1 MERFT
6 ILNRPTL
13 QQNTFVFYISKNN
26 DPVRIISILKIPPWP
41 NLMYRSSQTFN
52 IQIKIASLIYLNSVS
67 SLISSLCSHDC
78 LKQHHLQPFLIYNF
92 ALKLYMY
99 SLSKNKYNRN
109 VIHYLLLVVTSKLTN
124 KWCL

>member
-13 QQNTFVFYISKNN
+13 QQNTFVFYISKTN

-52 IQIKIASLIYLNSVS
+52 IQTGSLGKEEKQLTRPK
-67 SLISSLCSHDC
+67 SLRH
-78 LKQHHLQPFLIYNF
+78 K
-92 ALKLYMY
+92 
-99 SLSKNKYNRN
+99 
-109 VIHYLLLVVTSKLTN
+109 
-124 KWCL
+124 